1 MRKNLFTGMAA
12 ILFCGVFTSCSHD
25 MDVDTSAFEQ
35 SIQQKYEEAFKARP
49 SWPRP
54 LRIRV
59 MLSEAIR

>member
-35 SIQQKYEEAFKARP
+35 SIQIRHGASVLQARLAP
-49 SWPRP
+49 VLPTMRP
-54 LRIRV
+54 HPLT
-59 MLSEAIR
+59 